1 MHRQLE
7 EILLLEGW
15 LGQVP
20 RACKDGTS
28 VGEEKPSEEEEQ
40 T

>member
-1 MHRQLE
+1 MPLQLE
-7 EILLLEGW
+7 QILLLEGW

-20 RACKDGTS
+20 RAWEDGTS
-28 VGEEKPSEEEEQ
+28 AGEEKPNEEEEQ